1 MYIKSPLLGLT
12 ALMTVSVGRA
22 AGAER
27 EPAEYIKI
35 CDVLGSG
42 YSYIPNTETCLR
54 IGGYVRYDIGLGDV
68 RSYDSARTSDVRTG
82 EDQGTWRNSTRFTF
96 KTWTGQQTELGALT
110 TYTETHVNFG
120 NSANSH
126 DSPQNYDFNSGLA
139 LASAWVELGG
149 LRVGKEGSAFDT
161 FVSYA
166 GDVLDSMLVPS
177 AGFDTNV
184 AQYHFD
190 AGNGISTVISLE
202 QGSGSAGTIDSYI
215 PHVVAGLKYTQGW
228 GSITGVA
235 AYDSNYEA
243 FAGKIRVDVAVTN
256 QLSL

>member
-1 MYIKSPLLGLT
+1 
-12 ALMTVSVGRA
+12 
-22 AGAER
+22 
-27 EPAEYIKI
+27 
-35 CDVLGSG
+35 
-42 YSYIPNTETCLR
+42 
-54 IGGYVRYDIGLGDV
+54 
-68 RSYDSARTSDVRTG
+68 
-82 EDQGTWRNSTRFTF
+82 
-96 KTWTGQQTELGALT
+96 
-110 TYTETHVNFG
+110 
-120 NSANSH
+120 
-126 DSPQNYDFNSGLA
+126 NYDFNSGLA

-215 PHVVAGLKYTQGW
+215 
-228 GSITGVA
+228 
-235 AYDSNYEA
+235 
-243 FAGKIRVDVAVTN
+243 
-256 QLSL
+256 